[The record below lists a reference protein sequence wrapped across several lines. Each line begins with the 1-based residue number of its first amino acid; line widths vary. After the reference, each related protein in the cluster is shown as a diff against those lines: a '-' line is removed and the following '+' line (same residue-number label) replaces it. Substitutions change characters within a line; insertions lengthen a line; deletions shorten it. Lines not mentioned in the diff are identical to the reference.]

1 MTGDWAL
8 KYPYLFQAVIWPW
21 GPTRARFARLDSAP
35 PGHLIAHVNIV
46 PRVGDQW
53 IMIRLRGGVW
63 ELPGGTLEPGESYLG
78 AARRELMEEAG
89 AQLVSFQLV
98 GAWHCYSMA
107 DKPFRPHLPFPE
119 YYRVVGVGRIEI
131 VQSPTN
137 PPGDE
142 EVVDVE
148 RVPLETAVKRFIS
161 MERYDL
167 AEIYQLASEV
177 VAAK

>member
-1 MTGDWAL
+1 MTSERAL
-8 KYPYLFQAVIWPW
+8 KYAHLFQEVVWPW
-21 GPTRARFARLDSAP
+21 GPTHARFVMLDRAP
-35 PGHLIAHVNIV
+35 PGHLIANVNVV
-46 PRVGDQW
+46 PRVGDRW
-53 IMIRLRGGVW
+53 VMIRLRDGAW
-63 ELPGGTLEPGESYLG
+63 ELPGGTLEPGESYLS

-89 AQLVSFQLV
+89 ARLVSFQLV
-98 GAWHCYSMA
+98 GAWQCYSMA
-107 DKPFRPHLPFPE
+107 DRPLRPHLPFPE